1 MTICRISGISACLS
15 LSNVASILG
24 VKTIHGFALLCLLVS
39 ACKEPIRTYRV
50 AVEPNREL
58 ETASPG
64 ALPRDIPSAPSPQV
78 VWQAKAGWEQEP
90 PGQFLKAAYRI
101 PGVGR
106 LTVSTLPGDGG
117 GLAEN
122 VNRWREQV
130 QLPRLPDSEIQGQS
144 MTVNGSDH
152 ELLLFNLTADQV
164 SADTQGIFAAILPL
178 EKETWYFKIT
188 APANLLRESG
198 ASVFTAFLGTVR
210 VVAATDGK
218 TEASTTTAKPQIL
231 CNTPEGWESGP
242 AGSMRA
248 ASFTIRG
255 SNGATADV
263 SVIPLGGNSGT
274 RLENV
279 NRWRSQVQLPPL
291 SSENDP
297 ALGEDRDSVH
307 GKIFFTQMVSE
318 QPVLDGRKV
327 ALSAA
332 ILRRGDITWFFK
344 ITGEADLV
352 QNHREKF
359 LNFVGSSQFP

>member
-1 MTICRISGISACLS
+1 MASISG
-15 LSNVASILG
+15 VR
-24 VKTIHGFALLCLLVS
+24 TTHGFALLCLLVS

-50 AVEPNREL
+50 AVEPNHGQQNPPP
-58 ETASPG
+58 A
-64 ALPRDIPSAPSPQV
+64 ALPRDMPSAPSTQV
-78 VWQAKAGWEQEP
+78 VWQAEAGWEQEP

-101 PGVGR
+101 PDLGR

-122 VNRWREQV
+122 VNRWRQQV
-130 QLPRLPDSEIQGQS
+130 KLPRLPDSEIQGQS

-152 ELLLFNLTADQV
+152 ELLLFNLTTDQM
-164 SADTQGIFAAILPL
+164 SADTPGIFAAILPL

-198 ASVFTAFLGTVR
+198 ASVFTAFLGSVR
-210 VVAATDGK
+210 VVAATEGK
-218 TEASTTTAKPQIL
+218 TAASTTPVKPQIQ
-231 CNTPEGWESGP
+231 CETPAGWESGP

-255 SNGATADV
+255 PNGATADV
-263 SVIPLGGNSGT
+263 SVIPLSGNSGT

-297 ALGEDRDSVH
+297 ALGEDRDSAL

-327 ALSAA
+327 AISAA

-344 ITGEADLV
+344 ITGESDLV